1 MSENRLIVD
10 ATPASGPL
18 PQPIDGEVEE
28 VTEQTKLL
36 SSTHDDLPKSSQPV
50 EHFRNIDRGRFWI
63 LFGTIIFGNTIAFF
77 DSTLM
82 FAAHPI
88 VTSYF
93 GSSNSASWLSTI
105 FYLTSTVSQPIYGR
119 VSDTIGRR
127 PVYIFAEIMF
137 LLSTVWCALAPDI
150 GSFICARAVCGMGA
164 GGVMSVSTII
174 TSDVVKIEYR
184 GIYRECFLWLS
195 LRC

>member
-1 MSENRLIVD
+1 MSETRLVVD
-10 ATPASGPL
+10 PTPASGPL
-18 PQPIDGEVEE
+18 PQPNDGDFEA
-28 VTEQTKLL
+28 VTERTKLL
-36 SSTHDDLPKSSQPV
+36 RQDGILPKPAKPV
-50 EHFRNIDRGRFWI
+50 EHFRNIDRRRFWV

-93 GSSNSASWLSTI
+93 GSSNSASWLSTV
-105 FYLTSTVSQPIYGR
+105 FYLTSTVSQPLYGR

-127 PVYIFAEIMF
+127 PVYIFAEVMF

-184 GIYRECFLWLS
+184 GIYRTC
-195 LRC
+195 CY